1 MNSTYQKPDSSRGKF
16 FYFIWRNMPRFF
28 LLAMMA
34 AIVWLFFMV
43 SEKQAVIRAEQ
54 EAAISQERPP
64 VNAVVMQVEPGEISE
79 RLNLPG
85 SIEAW
90 TSLMLTAEVGG
101 TIEAVLVTE
110 GDSVRQGDILA
121 RIEAD
126 DYQIALQRAEAAF
139 RLAKADFE
147 RDKAVFAQGVI
158 PPAELEARETAMQT
172 AKADLDNA
180 NLMLERCRIVAPMDA
195 VIRHLD
201 AKVGAF
207 VSVGDPLALLLHIDK
222 VKAVVGIPESDISAV
237 RRLDELNLTIQAL
250 DNLEVVGRRHF
261 VSASP
266 ENQARLYRLEL
277 EVDNPDHLILP
288 GMFFR
293 ADIVKQR
300 REQALAIPFYSIIS
314 RNGEQYIFVEKDGV
328 ATRRTV
334 ETGIMEGWMIEITS
348 GLEPGEQVMIEGH
361 RDAEDG
367 RAVNVVKVITNP
379 QEYLL

>member
-1 MNSTYQKPDSSRGKF
+1 
-16 FYFIWRNMPRFF
+16 
-28 LLAMMA
+28 
-34 AIVWLFFMV
+34 
-43 SEKQAVIRAEQ
+43 
-54 EAAISQERPP
+54 
-64 VNAVVMQVEPGEISE
+64 
-79 RLNLPG
+79 
-85 SIEAW
+85 
-90 TSLMLTAEVGG
+90 
-101 TIEAVLVTE
+101 
-110 GDSVRQGDILA
+110 
-121 RIEAD
+121 
-126 DYQIALQRAEAAF
+126 
-139 RLAKADFE
+139 
-147 RDKAVFAQGVI
+147 QGVI

-172 AKADLDNA
+172 ARADLDNA

-201 AKVGAF
+201 AKIGAF

-300 REQALAIPFYSIIS
+300 RQQALAIPFYSIIS
-314 RNGEQYIFVEKDGV
+314 RNGEQYIFVEKNGV

-334 ETGIMEGWMIEITS
+334 QTGIMEGWMIEITS

-367 RAVNVVKVITNP
+367 RTVNVVKVITDP

>member
-1 MNSTYQKPDSSRGKF
+1 MNPTYQKPDSSRGKF
-16 FYFIWRNMPRFF
+16 FYFIWRNMPRLILLLLFILSIYGGF
-28 LLAMMA
+28 LAYQH
-34 AIVWLFFMV
+34 FMQI
-43 SEKQAVIRAEQ
+43 KAER
-54 EAAISQERPP
+54 EASRGQDKPP
-64 VNAVVMQVEPGEISE
+64 VNTVVMRVEPRTISE

-222 VKAVVGIPESDISAV
+222 VKAVVGIPESDINAV

-300 REQALAIPFYSIIS
+300 RQQALAIPFYSIIS

-348 GLEPGEQVMIEGH
+348 GLEPDEHIVIEGH
-361 RDAEDG
+361 RNMEDG
-367 RAVNVVKVITNP
+367 RTVNVVKVITDP